1 MRQCSQS
8 STLSRPTRKVRT
20 STQPPPPSPTS
31 TAHHTTTLLSALTLS
46 LSGPLRYLSIED
58 RSGEIA
64 ELQKT
69 VRLLIERGV
78 GGGNNNNAPQSYAAS
93 ATSPPI
99 VTNLPSTQRAKKP
112 AASFN
117 FTGQAA
123 THSANLSPRSSPAIP
138 SSPPSLSLGNQ
149 PDGSTVPPLPLP
161 SSASSPALIPINEL
175 FGLQEQ
181 IKQLERRNR
190 ELHRQLTLTEVS
202 NVVDIEKKY
211 GLSAPGQPA
220 EVRLT
225 PSEVETIRAIFN
237 LFDVDQRGSISV
249 KEIRNLHAK
258 LGEPMNEQESDV
270 AMKELDQDGTG
281 EVNFH
286 QFLYWWFESHKNGK
300 KSTRYTERFKLV
312 HAKLS
317 SEHFNVDRV
326 ITQDSGTPYTL
337 EYRLN
342 FYYKQPNSALR
353 QISPWHDVPLYKVG
367 HGAEGQI
374 YNMVC
379 EIPRY
384 TRAKFECATGE
395 PFNPIKQDTQHG
407 KLRFY
412 KHGDIMFNYG
422 FFPQT
427 WEDPSYIN
435 EQTGYPGDND
445 PIDVL
450 DIGAKQLR
458 TGEIVAVKIL
468 GVLALI
474 DDGETDW
481 KVIAICISDA
491 MAHML
496 NDIDDVETHLPGTIK
511 AIREYFRMY
520 VYHHHT
526 FLSHTALSYLLLSM
540 DTDVRCCALCTLY
553 EHQLQVVQRQD
564 QHVRT
569 AGPGYAATVRR
580 QRGGGHTQALAITA
594 HRQQAE
600 RGHQDRR
607 QQDQARRGRQR
618 GTHRHRASGPDGR
631 RGAGG
636 EDQGAHCAGT

>member
-1 MRQCSQS
+1 MSDVS
-8 STLSRPTRKVRT
+8 LL
-20 STQPPPPSPTS
+20 
-31 TAHHTTTLLSALTLS
+31 TLLLTVAIGAAVFALIYTQQQNQGS
-46 LSGPLRYLSIED
+46 KKDD
-58 RSGEIA
+58 RSTEIA

-69 VRLLIERGV
+69 VRLLIEKGI
-78 GGGNNNNAPQSYAAS
+78 GGGSNNNNSGSAQPYSTTVTAPPTA
-93 ATSPPI
+93 
-99 VTNLPSTQRAKKP
+99 NLPTQRNSRK
-112 AASFN
+112 AAAQFN
-117 FTGQAA
+117 FSSGQAA
-123 THSANLSPRSSPAIP
+123 PHSNSLSPRSSPAIP
-138 SSPPSLSLGNQ
+138 SSPPSLSLQ
-149 PDGSTVPPLPLP
+149 ADGSSIPPMPLPTP
-161 SSASSPALIPINEL
+161 STSSSPALIPLNEV
-175 FGLQEQ
+175 FALQES

-190 ELHRQLTLTEVS
+190 ELNRQLTLSEVS

-211 GLSAPGQPA
+211 GLAAPGQPA

-237 LFDVDQRGSISV
+237 LFDSDQRGSISV
-249 KEIRNLHAK
+249 KEIRNLHLK
-258 LGEPMNEQESDV
+258 LGEPMNESEADV

-286 QFLYWWFESHKNGK
+286 QFLYWWYESHKKGK
-300 KSTRYTERFKLV
+300 KSTKYTERFKLV
-312 HAKLS
+312 NAKLS

-353 QISPWHDVPLYKVG
+353 QISPWHDVPLYQVG
-367 HGAEGQI
+367 HGADGQI

-427 WEDPSYIN
+427 WEDPSYVN

-481 KVIAICISDA
+481 KVIAISISDA

-511 AIREYFRMY
+511 AIREYFMFY
-520 VYHHHT
+520 KAT
-526 FLSHTALSYLLLSM
+526 SGMLDPKPSTEPAG
-540 DTDVRCCALCTLY
+540 A
-553 EHQLQVVQRQD
+553 
-564 QHVRT
+564 
-569 AGPGYAATVRR
+569 AGPGQQPDYYKSFSGKINSYALRAQAMPR
-580 QRGGGHTQALAITA
+580 QYAVDVIEDTHKHWQSLHIVNKQNVVSKGGAAETKVKAVVEGNEVDTRTEHPAKKVSEAQVEKTKEQTA
-594 HRQQAE
+594 P
-600 RGHQDRR
+600 
-607 QQDQARRGRQR
+607 
-618 GTHRHRASGPDGR
+618 GPKKTTEEVKNPN
-631 RGAGG
+631 A
-636 EDQGAHCAGT
+636 

>member
-1 MRQCSQS
+1 M
-8 STLSRPTRKVRT
+8 
-20 STQPPPPSPTS
+20 
-31 TAHHTTTLLSALTLS
+31 
-46 LSGPLRYLSIED
+46 
-58 RSGEIA
+58 
-64 ELQKT
+64 
-69 VRLLIERGV
+69 RLLIEKGI
-78 GGGNNNNAPQSYAAS
+78 GGGNNNNAQSYAAS
-93 ATSPPI
+93 LQSPPI
-99 VTNLPSTQRAKKP
+99 VTSLPSSSQKGKK
-112 AASFN
+112 AASSFSFN
-117 FTGQAA
+117 GQA
-123 THSANLSPRSSPAIP
+123 SAYSQRISPRSSPAIP
-138 SSPPSLSLGNQ
+138 SSPPSLSLGTQLDSSSSIPSN
-149 PDGSTVPPLPLP
+149 PST
-161 SSASSPALIPINEL
+161 SGSPALIPLNEV
-175 FGLQEQ
+175 FALQES

-190 ELHRQLTLTEVS
+190 ELNRQLTLTEVS

-237 LFDVDQRGSISV
+237 LFDVEQRGTISV
-249 KEIRNLHAK
+249 KEIRSLHSK
-258 LGEPMNEQESDV
+258 LGEPMNEQEADV

-317 SEHFNVDRV
+317 SEHFNVERV
-326 ITQDSGTPYTL
+326 ITQDSGVPYTL

-353 QISPWHDVPLYKVG
+353 QISPWHDVPLYRVG

-427 WEDPSYIN
+427 WEDPSYVN

-458 TGEIVAVKIL
+458 TGEIAAVKIL

-481 KVIAICISDA
+481 KVIAISISDA

-511 AIREYFRMY
+511 AIREYFMFY
-520 VYHHHT
+520 K
-526 FLSHTALSYLLLSM
+526 
-540 DTDVRCCALCTLY
+540 
-553 EHQLQVVQRQD
+553 
-564 QHVRT
+564 
-569 AGPGYAATVRR
+569 ATS
-580 QRGGGHTQALAITA
+580 GMLESTTSSIP
-594 HRQQAE
+594 
-600 RGHQDRR
+600 
-607 QQDQARRGRQR
+607 
-618 GTHRHRASGPDGR
+618 SGPAQPEYYKSYSGKINTYALRAQAMPRQYAVNVVEDTHQHWQSLHLVNKQNVVSK
-631 RGAGG
+631 GG
-636 EDQGAHCAGT
+636 DNKPKAVVEGNEVPTLTEHPARKVNEAQVQQTKEATAPGPNKPEDEVKNPNA

>member
-1 MRQCSQS
+1 M
-8 STLSRPTRKVRT
+8 
-20 STQPPPPSPTS
+20 
-31 TAHHTTTLLSALTLS
+31 
-46 LSGPLRYLSIED
+46 
-58 RSGEIA
+58 
-64 ELQKT
+64 
-69 VRLLIERGV
+69 RLLIEKGIA
-78 GGGNNNNAPQSYAAS
+78 GGNNNNNGNNSNAQPYAS
-93 ATSPPI
+93 TATSPPI
-99 VTNLPSTQRAKKP
+99 LTNLPPTQRGKRAS
-112 AASFN
+112 ASFN
-117 FTGQAA
+117 FTGQPTA
-123 THSANLSPRSSPAIP
+123 HSSSNPNHLSPRSSPAIP
-138 SSPPSLSLGNQ
+138 SSPPSLSLATN
-149 PDGSTVPPLPLP
+149 PNHDHSAHPSS
-161 SSASSPALIPINEL
+161 SSASSGSPALVPLNEV
-175 FGLQEQ
+175 FGLQEA

-211 GLSAPGQPA
+211 GLAAPGQPA

-225 PSEVETIRAIFN
+225 PSEVETIRAIYN
-237 LFDVDQRGSISV
+237 LFDVEQRGVISV
-249 KEIRNLHAK
+249 KEIRNLHVK
-258 LGEPMNEQESDV
+258 LGEPMNEQEADV

-286 QFLYWWFESHKNGK
+286 QFLYWWFESHKNGRQHTHTHTHTHTAQHLRPTAVCRRYTLSSAHALYSLCLVCMYVVCAGK

-312 HAKLS
+312 HAKLQ

-353 QISPWHDVPLYKVG
+353 QISPWHDVPLYRVG

-427 WEDPSYIN
+427 WEDPSYVN

-458 TGEIVAVKIL
+458 TG
-468 GVLALI
+468 
-474 DDGETDW
+474 
-481 KVIAICISDA
+481 
-491 MAHML
+491 
-496 NDIDDVETHLPGTIK
+496 
-511 AIREYFRMY
+511 R
-520 VYHHHT
+520 
-526 FLSHTALSYLLLSM
+526 
-540 DTDVRCCALCTLY
+540 
-553 EHQLQVVQRQD
+553 
-564 QHVRT
+564 
-569 AGPGYAATVRR
+569 
-580 QRGGGHTQALAITA
+580 
-594 HRQQAE
+594 
-600 RGHQDRR
+600 
-607 QQDQARRGRQR
+607 
-618 GTHRHRASGPDGR
+618 
-631 RGAGG
+631 
-636 EDQGAHCAGT
+636 

>member
-1 MRQCSQS
+1 MSDVS
-8 STLSRPTRKVRT
+8 LL
-20 STQPPPPSPTS
+20 
-31 TAHHTTTLLSALTLS
+31 TLLLTVAI
-46 LSGPLRYLSIED
+46 GAAVFAVIYTQQNNKKDD
-58 RSGEIA
+58 RSSELA

-69 VRLLIERGV
+69 VRLLIEKGIA
-78 GGGNNNNAPQSYAAS
+78 GGNAPSYAAA

-99 VTNLPSTQRAKKP
+99 VTNLPSTSKSSKKT

-117 FTGQAA
+117 FTGQPSV
-123 THSANLSPRSSPAIP
+123 HSQNLSPRSSPAIP
-138 SSPPSLSLGNQ
+138 SSPPSLSLATQ
-149 PDGSTVPPLPLP
+149 PNP
-161 SSASSPALIPINEL
+161 SSQPHPSTGSSPALIPLNEV

-211 GLSAPGQPA
+211 GLAAPGQPA

-237 LFDVDQRGSISV
+237 LFDVEQRGTISV
-249 KEIRNLHAK
+249 KEIRNLHLK
-258 LGEPMNEQESDV
+258 LGEPMNEQEADV
-270 AMKELDQDGTG
+270 AMKELDQDGSG

-286 QFLYWWFESHKNGK
+286 QFLYWWAESHKNGK

-317 SEHFNVDRV
+317 SEHFNVERV
-326 ITQDSGTPYTL
+326 ITQDSGVPYTL

-353 QISPWHDVPLYKVG
+353 QISPWHDVPLYRVG

-427 WEDPSYIN
+427 WEDPSYVN

-481 KVIAICISDA
+481 KVIAISISDA

-511 AIREYFRMY
+511 AIREYFRDY
-520 VYHHHT
+520 KSFSGKINTY
-526 FLSHTALSYLLLSM
+526 ALRAQAMPRQYAVNVVE
-540 DTDVRCCALCTLY
+540 DTHKHWQSLHIVNKQNVVTKGGDSSKPKAVVEGNEVPTVT
-553 EHQLQVVQRQD
+553 EHPARKVNE
-564 QHVRT
+564 
-569 AGPGYAATVRR
+569 ATVER
-580 QRGGGHTQALAITA
+580 TQESTA
-594 HRQQAE
+594 P
-600 RGHQDRR
+600 
-607 QQDQARRGRQR
+607 
-618 GTHRHRASGPDGR
+618 GPNKP
-631 RGAGG
+631 
-636 EDQGAHCAGT
+636 EDEVKNPTA